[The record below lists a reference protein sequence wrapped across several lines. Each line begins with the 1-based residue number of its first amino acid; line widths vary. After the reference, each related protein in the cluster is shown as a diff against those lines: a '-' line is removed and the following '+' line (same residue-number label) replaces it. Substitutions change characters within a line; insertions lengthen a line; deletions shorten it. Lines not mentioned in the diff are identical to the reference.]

1 MKKKSNLKQKD
12 FKIKIIMTIKIIII
26 IDLEIIEI
34 NNLRREDKIIGNKM
48 MIKINNKYY

>member
-12 FKIKIIMTIKIIII
+12 FKIKIIMTIKKIIII
-26 IDLEIIEI
+26 VLEIIEI

-48 MIKINNKYY
+48 MIKINNK